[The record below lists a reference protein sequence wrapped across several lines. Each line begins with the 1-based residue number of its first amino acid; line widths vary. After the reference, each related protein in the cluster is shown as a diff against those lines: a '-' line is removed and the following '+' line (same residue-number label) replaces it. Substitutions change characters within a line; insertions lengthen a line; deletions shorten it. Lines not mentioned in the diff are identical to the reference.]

1 MGTICCRIFDGR
13 ERAEDKII
21 KKNNLGNGGTF
32 FIDLGGQPFRI
43 LKYIYIKNRIV
54 AKFFESFGHPPTNT
68 RSSAP
73 ACRAPRQTL
82 SEDLQP

>member
-1 MGTICCRIFDGR
+1 VGTICCRIFDGR

-43 LKYIYIKNRIV
+43 LKYIYKKSYCSK
-54 AKFFESFGHPPTNT
+54 KF
-68 RSSAP
+68 
-73 ACRAPRQTL
+73 
-82 SEDLQP
+82 